1 VDVVSG
7 LYEFVYRDLL
17 GGAEEDHETT
27 HDIWSLLRYL
37 NPEPPKFLFD
47 RNISAS
53 NYIVCGAGSATYEG
67 P

>member
-1 VDVVSG
+1 MAW
-7 LYEFVYRDLL
+7 YEYVYLDLP

-37 NPEPPKFLFD
+37 NPEPPKFSFY
-47 RNISAS
+47 RNISVS
-53 NYIVCGAGSATYEG
+53 NYIVCGAGSTTYEG